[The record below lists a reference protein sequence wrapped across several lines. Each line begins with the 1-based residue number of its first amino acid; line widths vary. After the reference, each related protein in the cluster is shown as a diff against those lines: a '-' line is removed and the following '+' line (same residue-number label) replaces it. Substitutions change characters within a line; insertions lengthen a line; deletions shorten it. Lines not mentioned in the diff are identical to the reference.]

1 MVARRC
7 EQMLPHDLSYY
18 LTDDEMIG
26 NSSYCV
32 AFTMTLQTTRI
43 HDSRYLRHQLRQNYR
58 MLLLNGMC

>member
-7 EQMLPHDLSYY
+7 EQMLPHDLSY

-32 AFTMTLQTTRI
+32 ALTMTL
-43 HDSRYLRHQLRQNYR
+43 YLKRGLV
-58 MLLLNGMC
+58 LF